1 MEELVGG
8 LTMDW
13 ENSLVA
19 TSAGEIVHIGEGIL
33 SYIDLTRKFP
43 FAYPADSIKKDD
55 IVLFISKNLQNT
67 EANLFERIGI
77 HMENPGNCVLFLG
90 VYKNPEI
97 QPIEKHGEDLFLGE
111 NIILL
116 DTYFCGNGVK
126 VIWDKRNAS
135 LKISINQQCIKCFLD
150 KYDDQLLVFG
160 ENGIHYFRDDF
171 AESRKDSNET
181 VLNGEPFHSYI
192 RQSDISK
199 VKLQELF
206 SDDIWAY
213 MHEIKESEQKVFY
226 YNEKAVS
233 LRFYKK
239 NFSGDIYFIYTIVG
253 QEEILKYIRIESSI
267 YHTLDCMQKE
277 KMNSSLVP
285 TTFQFW
291 GNDNN
296 LSEVKFLL
304 QKACETNVTVL
315 LTGESGT
322 GKTYIAKE
330 IHKNSKRNQK
340 NFVHV
345 NCAAIPYQ
353 LIESELFGYEDG
365 AFTGAKKGGK
375 KGYFE
380 LANEGTIFLDEIA
393 DMPLALQGK
402 LLEVIQNRT
411 FYRVGG
417 TEKIN
422 INVRLIAATN
432 RDLKERVAAHEFRE
446 DLYYR
451 INVFPIQLPPL
462 RKRKEEIF
470 KIVTDILPGICE
482 KLEIEP
488 LLINI
493 DALEKIKQYDWPGN
507 IRELENIL
515 EKAAILSDGK
525 IILPEDIILPEPQE
539 LNMKA
544 VTLKEQR
551 ELCEKQAII
560 AALNMYNGDKE
571 KAAQYLDI
579 GRTNLYDKI
588 KKYNIRCSLDWG
600 GQDDIE

>member
-1 MEELVGG
+1 
-8 LTMDW
+8 MDW
-13 ENSLVA
+13 GNSLVV
-19 TSAGEIVHIGEGIL
+19 TSAGEIAYIGEGML
-33 SYIDLTRKFP
+33 SYIDLTRRFP
-43 FAYPADSIKKDD
+43 FAYPANSIKKDD

-67 EANLFERIGI
+67 EANLFEKVGI
-77 HMENPGNCVLFLG
+77 HMKNPGNCVLFLG
-90 VYKNPEI
+90 VYKNPEV
-97 QPIEKHGEDLFLGE
+97 QPIEKHGEDLFMGG
-111 NIILL
+111 NGTLL
-116 DTYFCGNGVK
+116 DTYFCGNDVK
-126 VIWDKRNAS
+126 VVWDKGNAS
-135 LKISINQQCIKCFLD
+135 LKICINQQCIECFLD
-150 KYDDQLLVFG
+150 KYDDQLLVFN
-160 ENGIHYFRDDF
+160 ENGIYYFRDNF

-181 VLNGEPFHSYI
+181 VLNGESFHSYI

-199 VKLQELF
+199 VKLQGLF
-206 SDDIWAY
+206 LDDISAY
-213 MHEIKESEQKVFY
+213 MREIKESEQKVFY

-233 LRFYKK
+233 LHFYKR
-239 NFSGDIYFIYTIVG
+239 NFLGDIYFIYTIVG
-253 QEEILKYIRIESSI
+253 QEEILKHIRIESSI

-277 KMNSSLVP
+277 KMDCSLIP

-330 IHKNSKRNQK
+330 IHKNSKRHQK
-340 NFVHV
+340 SFVHV

-432 RDLKERVAAHEFRE
+432 RNLKERVAAREFRE

-470 KIVTDILPGICE
+470 KIVTDILPEICE

-525 IILPEDIILPEPQE
+525 IILSEDIILPEPQE
-539 LNMKA
+539 LNMRA
-544 VTLKEQR
+544 VTLKEQK

-560 AALNMYNGDKE
+560 TALNMYNGDKE

-600 GQDDIE
+600 EQDDTE

>member
-1 MEELVGG
+1 
-8 LTMDW
+8 MDW
-13 ENSLVA
+13 GNSLVV
-19 TSAGEIVHIGEGIL
+19 TSAGEIAYIGEGML
-33 SYIDLTRKFP
+33 SYIDLTRRFP
-43 FAYPADSIKKDD
+43 FAYPANSIKKDD

-67 EANLFERIGI
+67 EANLFEKVGI
-77 HMENPGNCVLFLG
+77 HMKNPGNCVLFLG
-90 VYKNPEI
+90 VYKNPEV
-97 QPIEKHGEDLFLGE
+97 QPIEKHGEDLFMGG
-111 NIILL
+111 NGTLL
-116 DTYFCGNGVK
+116 DTYFCGNDVK
-126 VIWDKRNAS
+126 VVWDKGNAS
-135 LKISINQQCIKCFLD
+135 LKICINQQCIECFLD
-150 KYDDQLLVFG
+150 KYDDQLLVFN
-160 ENGIHYFRDDF
+160 ENGIYYFRDNF

-181 VLNGEPFHSYI
+181 VLNGESFHSYI

-199 VKLQELF
+199 VKLQGLF
-206 SDDIWAY
+206 LDDISAY
-213 MHEIKESEQKVFY
+213 MREIKESEQKVFY

-233 LRFYKK
+233 LHFYKR
-239 NFSGDIYFIYTIVG
+239 NFLGDIYFIYTIVG
-253 QEEILKYIRIESSI
+253 QEEILKHIRIESSI

-277 KMNSSLVP
+277 KMDCSLIP

-296 LSEVKFLL
+296 LSKVKFLL

-330 IHKNSKRNQK
+330 IHKNSKRHQK
-340 NFVHV
+340 SFVHV

-432 RDLKERVAAHEFRE
+432 RNLKERVAAREFRE

-470 KIVTDILPGICE
+470 KIVTDILPEICE

-525 IILPEDIILPEPQE
+525 IILSEDIILPEPQE
-539 LNMKA
+539 LNMRA
-544 VTLKEQR
+544 VTLKEQK

-560 AALNMYNGDKE
+560 TALNMYNGDKE

-600 GQDDIE
+600 EQDDTE

>member
-1 MEELVGG
+1 
-8 LTMDW
+8 MDW

-19 TSAGEIVHIGEGIL
+19 TATGDIVHIGEGML

-55 IVLFISKNLQNT
+55 IVFFISKNFSNT
-67 EANLFERIGI
+67 QANVFKKIGI
-77 HMENPGNCVLFLG
+77 SMENLENCVFFLG
-90 VYKNPEI
+90 VYENPEV
-97 QPIEKHGEDLFLGE
+97 QPIEKHGEDLFLGASS
-111 NIILL
+111 ILL
-116 DTYFCGNGVK
+116 DTFFCGNDVK
-126 VIWDKRNAS
+126 VIWDKGNAS
-135 LKISINQQCIKCFLD
+135 LKICIKQQFIECFLN
-150 KYDDQLLVFG
+150 KFDDQLLVFG
-160 ENGIHYFRDDF
+160 ENGIYYFRDDF
-171 AESRKDSNET
+171 AESRKDSNENI
-181 VLNGEPFHSYI
+181 LNGEQFHSYI
-192 RQSDISK
+192 RQSDLSK
-199 VKLQELF
+199 VKLHELF
-206 SDDIWAY
+206 SDDIWTY
-213 MHEIKESEQKVFY
+213 MQEIKEFEQKVFY

-233 LRFYKK
+233 LRFY
-239 NFSGDIYFIYTIVG
+239 NRNLLGDIYFIYTIVG
-253 QEEILKYIRIESSI
+253 QKEILKDIHIESSI
-267 YHTLDCMQKE
+267 YYTLDCMQKE
-277 KMNSSLVP
+277 KMNGSLIP
-285 TTFQFW
+285 TTFQLW
-291 GNDNN
+291 GNDNH
-296 LSEVKFLL
+296 LSKVKFLL
-304 QKACETNVTVL
+304 QKACDTNVTVL

-330 IHKNSKRNQK
+330 IHKNSKRHQK

-432 RDLKERVAAHEFRE
+432 RDLKERVAAREFRE

-493 DALEKIKQYDWPGN
+493 EALEKIKQYDWPGN

-539 LNMKA
+539 LEVKA

-560 AALNMYNGDKE
+560 TALNMYNGDKE
-571 KAAQYLDI
+571 KVAQHLDI

-600 GQDDIE
+600 KQDDTE